1 MAGQFDRIVQPGET
15 GKIPISLKT
24 TSVSGALTKSVT
36 ITTNVP
42 VSTKATI
49 VLKIKGQVW
58 QPVQVTPRSAAF
70 GRITLDTLEE
80 GPFRKLTIVSNVE
93 GDLQLSDIKST
104 NPAFRAEV
112 APVEAGGSL
121 CCCGIK

>member
-36 ITTNVP
+36 ITTNVQ

-58 QPVQVTPRSAAF
+58 
-70 GRITLDTLEE
+70 
-80 GPFRKLTIVSNVE
+80 
-93 GDLQLSDIKST
+93 
-104 NPAFRAEV
+104 
-112 APVEAGGSL
+112 
-121 CCCGIK
+121 